1 MLTESDRAVLDE
13 TYRSCTMGVEAINTI
28 IHKVADEKLALDLNR
43 QACTYT
49 SFARKAAEKLAM
61 QYEAPKGQ
69 MTGKAMLWA
78 GIQMNTLA
86 DTSTEHVAEL
96 MIRGNTMAIT
106 DMMKVLKANKNAKKE
121 YCEFAND
128 LMDFEEKCIET
139 LKAYLK

>member
-13 TYRSCTMGVEAINTI
+13 AYRACTMGTEAIGTI
-28 IHKVADEKLALDLNR
+28 IHKVEDEKLALDLNR
-43 QACTYT
+43 QACKYNGYT
-49 SFARKAAEKLAM
+49 QKVTEKLARE
-61 QYEAPKGQ
+61 YETPKGQ

-78 GIQMNTLA
+78 GIQLNTLT

-106 DMMKVLKANKNAKKE
+106 DMMKVLKSNKSAKRE
-121 YCEFAND
+121 YCELAEEI
-128 LMDFEEKCIET
+128 MDFEEKCIET